1 MRSWEAILAREQRRL
16 AAIVSA
22 DVVGYSVLMG
32 RDDSGTLAG
41 LKAHRQELI
50 EPKIAEYGGRIVKTT
65 GDGLLLEFP
74 SVVDAVRCAVDVQRG
89 MAERNVEVPPEQRIE
104 FRIGINVGDIIIDG
118 DDIFGDGV
126 NVAARLQTLAEPGGI
141 CVSRV
146 VRDQVLD
153 KLSFTFEDLG
163 PQDVKN
169 IARPVEVYRVDLGSA
184 ALQTQSRGR
193 RRRLMRTLGSR
204 WLAGAVIA
212 LGVVGIAIWLLPQF
226 KKTAPAL
233 APPPLS
239 IAILPFAAPAG
250 SPADEQFADAVTRDL
265 TTVLGRWR
273 IAKVASLGLA
283 ASYKGKLFDPR
294 SIGRELSVLYLVEGD
309 VGSAGDK
316 VTVNTRLVDAR
327 TGTQVWNVQQE
338 LSRSQVADRAGVLA
352 AWLASRLRT
361 DIYNAEKQRAARL
374 QKADATPLDL
384 VLQADALVDKDHSP
398 KGLLEARK
406 LLDDVLSRDR
416 NFLPAIMSH
425 ARIDVYELFGAY
437 GTTLERE
444 RFEEVLHEAD
454 ALTTRAV
461 ALAPDYAMAWDARS
475 DVFSKQQRWDP
486 ALEAN
491 AVSLRLDPSNPN
503 TYTTRALLLLWSG
516 QAAASLPLTE
526 RALMLDP
533 SNAGWLLMIQCHVY
547 LMIGRLDDAITA
559 CEKSIGQNDDWLVY
573 VYLDAAYAQKGE
585 TSKASATKAELL
597 KRKPKLSIE
606 SLRAEMQTW
615 SSHPVFQKQTE
626 ENVLAGLR
634 KAGIPEK

>member
-1 MRSWEAILAREQRRL
+1 MTRDHRRL

-22 DVVGYSVLMG
+22 DVVGYSLLMG
-32 RDDSGTLAG
+32 RDDSATLAG

-50 EPKIAEYGGRIVKTT
+50 DPKIAEYGGRIVKTT

-89 MAERNVEVPPEQRIE
+89 MAERNAGVPPEQRIE

-163 PQDVKN
+163 PQEVKN
-169 IARPVEVYRVDLGSA
+169 IARPVEAYRVDLGTGVP
-184 ALQTQSRGR
+184 QTPSRGR

-204 WLAGAVIA
+204 WSAGGVIA
-212 LGVVGIAIWLLPQF
+212 LGLVGIAVWVLPQF
-226 KKTAPAL
+226 RKTPPAS

-250 SPADEQFADAVTRDL
+250 NPADEQFADAVTRDL
-265 TTVLGRWR
+265 TTALGHWR
-273 IAKVASLGLA
+273 IANVASLGLG
-283 ASYKGKLFDPR
+283 ASYRGKPFDPR
-294 SIGRELSVLYLVEGD
+294 SIGRELNVLYLVEGD
-309 VGSAGDK
+309 VRSAGEK
-316 VTVNTRLVDAR
+316 VTVTARLVDAA
-327 TGTQVWNVQQE
+327 TGTQAWTVRQE
-338 LSRSQVADRAGVLA
+338 LSRPQVTKGPGDLA

-361 DIYNAEKQRAARL
+361 EIYNAEKQRAARL

-384 VLQADALVDKDHSP
+384 VLRADDLYDKDPSL
-398 KGLLEARK
+398 KGSFEARN
-406 LLDDVLSRDR
+406 LLDEVLRHNHD
-416 NFLPAIMSH
+416 FLPAIMSH
-425 ARIDVYELFGAY
+425 ARIDLNELYGAY
-437 GTTLERE
+437 GAKPERE
-444 RFEEVLHEAD
+444 RFERVLHEAD

-461 ALAPDYAMAWDARS
+461 ALAPDFAPAWDFRS
-475 DVFSKQQRWDP
+475 DVFAVQERWDP
-486 ALEAN
+486 ALEAS
-491 AVSLRLDPSNPN
+491 AVSLRLDPSNSF
-503 TYTTRALLLLWSG
+503 TYTYRALLLLWSG

-526 RALMLDP
+526 RALVLDP
-533 SNAGWLLMIQCHVY
+533 SNAGQLLMIQCHVY
-547 LMIGRLDDAITA
+547 LMLGRLDDAIAA
-559 CEKSIGQNDDWLVY
+559 CEKSIGQYDQWLVY

-585 TSKASATKAELL
+585 TKKAAATKAELL

-606 SLRAEMQTW
+606 SLRAEFQTW
-615 SSHPVFQKQTE
+615 SNHPVFHQQTE

-634 KAGIPEK
+634 RAGFPE